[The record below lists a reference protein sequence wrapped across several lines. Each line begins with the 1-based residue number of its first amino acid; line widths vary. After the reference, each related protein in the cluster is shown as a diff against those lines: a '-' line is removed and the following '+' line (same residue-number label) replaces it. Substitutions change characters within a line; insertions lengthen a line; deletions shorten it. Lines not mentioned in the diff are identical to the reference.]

1 MSIVMTTVRTGV
13 VGRRGGQMKASHGWN
28 PEAEVGCEAAKW
40 GDDADCHDDDYSVVI
55 VVVKTTGD

>member
-1 MSIVMTTVRTGV
+1 M

-40 GDDADCHDDDYSVVI
+40 GDDADCDDDDYSVVI